1 MNELQEEREEDQL
14 QSLEDLRE
22 EFMAEL
28 EDLRDK
34 SDDTYDVKNQIITS
48 MFDDIDTFD
57 RDIDDAIDDLRQ
69 KSELLNDNER
79 MRWARQRAAQ
89 LAAQ

>member
-1 MNELQEEREEDQL
+1 MNERMEEREEEQN
-14 QSLEDLRE
+14 QSLEELRE
-22 EFMAEL
+22 ELMAEL
-28 EDLRDK
+28 EDLRDR
-34 SDDTYDVKNQIITS
+34 SDDTYDIKNQIITS